1 MKKEK
6 KAINLKDVVSDG
18 LSGLSEIVA
27 NDVPDDVIK
36 SRTEFYKERFMHHGY
51 DDREPYNLRVISE
64 YCAEL
69 YSGTSRSQKGLCL
82 MGLTGRGKTLAFSI
96 MKKLFRLRV
105 YQAADLVELW
115 QVHGVKNRYEIY
127 ELLKGNYSDRGQPAI
142 DVLWRDR
149 CIDDIGTEPILN
161 EFGTKQE
168 VIDTIIQK
176 CCNEFRDCGA
186 RTHMAVNLTPKM
198 FIERYGV
205 RAESR
210 LHQMCHVV
218 TLRGNDRRRD

>member
-1 MKKEK
+1 MKKE
-6 KAINLKDVVSDG
+6 INLRDMVSDG
-18 LSGLSEIVA
+18 LSGLSELA
-27 NDVPDDVIK
+27 PNVIDEDIIK
-36 SRTEFYKERFMHHGY
+36 TRTAFYKARFMHHGY

-69 YSGTSRSQKGLCL
+69 YSGTGNAQKGLCL
-82 MGLTGRGKTLAFSI
+82 MGLTGRGKTLAFDV

-127 ELLKGNYSDRGQPAI
+127 DLLKGNDTNRGQPEI
-142 DVLWRDR
+142 DRLWRDR
-149 CIDDIGTEPILN
+149 GIDDIGTEPTLN
-161 EFGTKQE
+161 DFGTKQE
-168 VIDTIIQK
+168 VLDTIIQK
-176 CCNEFRDCGA
+176 CCKEFQECGA

-218 TLRGNDRRRD
+218 TLRGDDRRRD